1 MRVVMTRM
9 VLTVLIALVAAGCR
23 TKKPEI
29 VPQSPEEAFTE
40 LKQAFQRTP
49 LEGDQVFMLLDRQ
62 SRWSL
67 MSVFKDRKQICKL
80 VRAHYPK
87 ARQAR
92 ELQRCRM
99 AASSDS
105 ATAFFAAYAQQ
116 HKLLEPLTRM
126 GALSGRRGSAQRVEL
141 QSQGTSFAFC
151 KEPDGWFYCGLAE
164 QLDQLKVKA
173 ARDLT
178 TVQENVDAYRQA
190 QQ

>member
-1 MRVVMTRM
+1 MRLVIAWM
-9 VLTVLIALVAAGCR
+9 VLMVLIAAGCR
-23 TKKPEI
+23 TKRPEI
-29 VPQSPEEAFTE
+29 LPQSPEEAFAE
-40 LKQAFQRTP
+40 LKKASQSTP
-49 LEGDQVFMLLDRQ
+49 PQVDQLFLVLDRK

-80 VRAHYPK
+80 VREHYPR

-99 AASSDS
+99 AASSES
-105 ATAFFAAYAQQ
+105 ATAFFAAYARQ
-116 HKLLEPLTRM
+116 HKLLEPLTRL
-126 GALSGRRGSAQRVEL
+126 GAISGRRGSAQRVEL
-141 QSQGTSFAFC
+141 QSQGATLAFC
-151 KEPDGWFYCGLAE
+151 KEPDGWFYCGFSD